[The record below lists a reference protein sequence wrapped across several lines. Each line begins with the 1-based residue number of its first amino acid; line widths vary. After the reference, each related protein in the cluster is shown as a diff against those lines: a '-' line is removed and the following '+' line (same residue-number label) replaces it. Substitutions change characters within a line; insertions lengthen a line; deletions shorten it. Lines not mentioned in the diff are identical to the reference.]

1 MKSFNRVRVIASLAT
16 LGLALSACG
25 ADGNDESR
33 SVVTSGD
40 ASDDNVIEIEMVDI
54 AFEPVAVDVRA
65 GEPVTF
71 KFTNNGKVKHEAI
84 FGDEAEQEAHGEE
97 MANMGDM
104 DMGNEQMDMNGD
116 GTMDMSTSD
125 MPGTDG
131 EEMDNDFVLE
141 PGESGEITMTFDEAG
156 TTIIGCHETGH
167 WEAGMRVDVTITA

>member
-1 MKSFNRVRVIASLAT
+1 MKSFNRVCVIAGLAT

-25 ADGNDESR
+25 ADGNDESG
-33 SVVTSGD
+33 SVVASGD
-40 ASDDNVIEIEMVDI
+40 ASADGVIEIAMVDI
-54 AFEPVAVDVRA
+54 AVEAVAVEVKA

-71 KFTNNGKVKHEAI
+71 KFTNNGKIKHEAI

-97 MANMGDM
+97 MANMGD
-104 DMGNEQMDMNGD
+104 EQMDMNGD

-125 MPGTDG
+125 MAGTDG